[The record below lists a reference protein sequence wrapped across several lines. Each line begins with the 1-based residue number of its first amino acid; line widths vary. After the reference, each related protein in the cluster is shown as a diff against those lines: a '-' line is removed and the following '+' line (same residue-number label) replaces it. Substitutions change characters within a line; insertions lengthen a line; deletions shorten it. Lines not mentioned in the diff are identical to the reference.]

1 MTVAVVSI
9 IIFSINFLIVILVS
23 TMPHY
28 LELPIPRIASN
39 QGSKNERGE
48 LMGVEGLTLCRQGQ
62 RAKKT

>member
-9 IIFSINFLIVILVS
+9 IIFSINFLIMIIVS

-39 QGSKNERGE
+39 QGSKNERE